1 MSGLPKM
8 ILFSFQSF
16 QVSKRLGVQRG
27 MGEMIKRRLRIVNL
41 FCNTTSEELKG
52 PHKTAPR
59 GLKTCVDRYLLRPHQ
74 TKTHLLEIQVDPVA
88 QSEKSLSS

>member
-27 MGEMIKRRLRIVNL
+27 MGEMIKRRLWIVNL
-41 FCNTTSEELKG
+41 FCNTASEELKG
-52 PHKTAPR
+52 PHKTTPR
-59 GLKTCVDRYLLRPHQ
+59 GLKTCVNRYLLRPHQ

-88 QSEKSLSS
+88 